1 MSQHVHSAVL
11 SFSYPTVGDATLVER
26 SLGVEVDQLDDDRS
40 AAGVSRTDR
49 RVDVAVQAADLV
61 ALRAGLNSWLRYVSV
76 AERVA
81 GCESTRHA

>member
-11 SFSYPTVGDATLVER
+11 SFSYPTAADATLVER
-26 SLGVEVDQLDDDRS
+26 CLGVEVDQLDDDRS

-49 RVDVAVQAADLV
+49 RVNVAVEAADLV

>member
-1 MSQHVHSAVL
+1 
-11 SFSYPTVGDATLVER
+11 
-26 SLGVEVDQLDDDRS
+26 
-40 AAGVSRTDR
+40 
-49 RVDVAVQAADLV
+49 VQAADLV